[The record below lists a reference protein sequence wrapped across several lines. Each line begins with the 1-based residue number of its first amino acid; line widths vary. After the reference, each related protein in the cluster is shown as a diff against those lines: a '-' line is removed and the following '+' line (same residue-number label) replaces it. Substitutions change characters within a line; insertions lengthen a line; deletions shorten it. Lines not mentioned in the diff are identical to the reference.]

1 MPNIAIV
8 SGLSMQIVQMQRAI
22 KLQANKVEIYAHSSI
37 SSIPQ
42 NIDLIYY
49 EVSNLGSHIE
59 GIETLS
65 SIYTLTPLISII
77 SAQNISFAIHSI
89 RAGASDIIHLTSD
102 PVKDNIEIANSVYRG
117 LKKRQKLIA
126 THQVFT
132 EKLYDSLANNADNGD
147 TGNFLNQMQQ
157 AVIIVGHNTK
167 IISSNRAAEKL
178 LSNKH
183 YELQGKDISDL
194 LNLSEYDIDK
204 VFAKGETHRGE
215 LNITHLNHE
224 ITIGYTLSPR
234 YLHNGLQDGALML
247 FKDITEEKSLRLQ
260 AEKTEKMQT
269 LGEIVAAISHEV
281 KNPLA
286 GIKSMIQ
293 AMLLD
298 MNAESENYHYL
309 QRIQQEVDRI
319 NTFIEDTFAFARHKK
334 PYIVKVDITTIINS
348 VVTLLTENLKENK
361 IELIKNYS
369 EDLPDLKVDPDQIHQ
384 VFLNVLLNCI
394 EAISEIT
401 LKSQI
406 SPYIKISTRELDID
420 ENSVPKKYVE
430 INFQD
435 NGPGFKESVFDKAFD
450 PFFTTKPSGT
460 GLGLSI
466 CYKIINEHYGRID
479 LKNDKNGGAII
490 SIKLPVNPPSR
501 YDK

>member
-37 SSIPQ
+37 SAIP
-42 NIDLIYY
+42 NAIDLIYF
-49 EVSNLGSHIE
+49 EIANTASHIE
-59 GIETLS
+59 GLETLS
-65 SIYTLTPLISII
+65 SLHPQTPLISII
-77 SAQNISFAIHSI
+77 TKDNIAFAIHSI
-89 RAGASDIIHLTSD
+89 RSGASDMVFLSGN
-102 PVKDNIEIANSVYRG
+102 PLKDNIEIANSVYRG
-117 LKKRQKLIA
+117 LKKRQQRVA
-126 THQVFT
+126 TNQVFT
-132 EKLYDSLANNADNGD
+132 EKLYESLANNADNGD

-157 AVIIVGHNTK
+157 AVIVVGQNAK

-183 YELQGKDISDL
+183 NELQGRDISDL
-194 LNLSEYDIDK
+194 LNLSDFDLEKI
-204 VFAKGETHRGE
+204 FSRGEAHRGE

-298 MNAESENYHYL
+298 FDAESENYHYL
-309 QRIQQEVDRI
+309 IRIQQEVDRI

-334 PYIVKVDITTIINS
+334 PYIVKVDVTTIINS
-348 VVTLLTENLKENK
+348 VVTLLTENLKESH
-361 IELIKNYS
+361 IEVIRNYS
-369 EDLPDLKVDPDQIHQ
+369 DDLPNLKVDPDQIHQ
-384 VFLNVLLNCI
+384 VFLNIMLNCI
-394 EAISEIT
+394 EAVSEQDIS
-401 LKSQI
+401 KRS
-406 SPYIKISTRELDID
+406 SPYIKISTRELDIG
-420 ENSVPKKYVE
+420 ENSGKKKYVE

-435 NGPGFKESVFDKAFD
+435 NGPGFAESVFEKAFD

-466 CYKIINEHYGRID
+466 CYKIINEHYGRIN
-479 LKNDKNGGAII
+479 LKNDKNGGAVI
-490 SIKLPVNPPSR
+490 SIQLPVNPPSR

>member
-22 KLQANKVEIYAHSSI
+22 KLQANKVEIYAHSSFAA
-37 SSIPQ
+37 IPQ
-42 NIDLIYY
+42 NIDLIYF
-49 EVSNLGSHIE
+49 EVDNTASHIE
-59 GIETLS
+59 SLEAIA
-65 SIYTLTPLISII
+65 SIYLQTPLISII
-77 SAQNISFAIHSI
+77 TQDKIAYAIHSI
-89 RAGASDIIHLTSD
+89 RAGATDMIFLTGN

-132 EKLYDSLANNADNGD
+132 EKVYESIANNAESSD

-157 AVIIVGHNTK
+157 AVIVVGQNAK

-183 YELQGKDISDL
+183 HELQGKDIVDL
-194 LNLSEYDIDK
+194 LSLSDYDIEK
-204 VFAKGETHRGE
+204 IFSSGETHRGE

-234 YLHNGLQDGALML
+234 FLHNGQQDGALML
-247 FKDITEEKSLRLQ
+247 FKDITQEKSLRLQ

-309 QRIQQEVDRI
+309 LRIQQEVDRI

-334 PYIVKVDITTIINS
+334 PYIVKVDIATIINS
-348 VVTLLTENLKENK
+348 VVTLLTENLKENH
-361 IELIKNYS
+361 IDLVKNYAD
-369 EDLPDLKVDPDQIHQ
+369 DLPQLKVDPDQLHQ
-384 VFLNVLLNCI
+384 VFLNILLNSI
-394 EAISEIT
+394 EAISDVK
-401 LKSQI
+401 LSGR
-406 SPYIKISTRELDID
+406 SSSFIKISTRELEISDG
-420 ENSVPKKYVE
+420 SGPKKYVE

-435 NGPGFKESVFDKAFD
+435 NGPGFGQSVFEKAFD

-479 LKNDKNGGAII
+479 LKNDKSGGAIT
-490 SIKLPVNPPSR
+490 SIKLPVHPPSR